1 MANPTHTLIA
11 SQTVSSAVPTV
22 NFNTFPS
29 TYTDLKFL
37 ISARS
42 DTTNG
47 AAGNQDGLFVRFN
60 SSATNYAFRFITADG
75 STTGSATSAYGFT
88 TTYGWLGSVNSS
100 NGNTY
105 NFSNQEL
112 YIPNY
117 ASSDY
122 KTYSADVVEE
132 SNTTAAYMNL
142 VGGLWNSTSPI
153 TSISFSL
160 PYFSANF
167 VTNSTFYL
175 YGIKNS

>member
-60 SSATNYAFRFITADG
+60 SSIQ
-75 STTGSATSAYGFT
+75 
-88 TTYGWLGSVNSS
+88 S
-100 NGNTY
+100 N
-105 NFSNQEL
+105 L
-112 YIPNY
+112 
-117 ASSDY
+117 
-122 KTYSADVVEE
+122 
-132 SNTTAAYMNL
+132 L
-142 VGGLWNSTSPI
+142 
-153 TSISFSL
+153 
-160 PYFSANF
+160 
-167 VTNSTFYL
+167 
-175 YGIKNS
+175 